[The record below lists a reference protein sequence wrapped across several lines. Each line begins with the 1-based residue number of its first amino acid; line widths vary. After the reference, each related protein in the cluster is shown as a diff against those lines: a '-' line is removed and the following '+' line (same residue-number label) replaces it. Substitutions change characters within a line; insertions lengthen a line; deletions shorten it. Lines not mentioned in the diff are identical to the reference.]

1 MYKNSLGSPEAA
13 GGAWKSGGQGR
24 PPLQP
29 VLENRVQVEKP
40 PRCPFH
46 AVWVDAHLVAKSRA
60 LRGCASKL
68 ACGRR
73 IGPLKYCGFASDLH
87 KTGQFRRADRVVRPY
102 GVKWEIK
109 TDSPENHHKTGV
121 SGGSM

>member
-13 GGAWKSGGQGR
+13 GGTWKSGGQGR

-46 AVWVDAHLVAKSRA
+46 AVGVDAHLGAKSRV

-73 IGPLKYCGFASDLH
+73 IDPQETPVLWRFSGESVLVFYFA
-87 KTGQFRRADRVVRPY
+87 P
-102 GVKWEIK
+102 
-109 TDSPENHHKTGV
+109 
-121 SGGSM
+121 